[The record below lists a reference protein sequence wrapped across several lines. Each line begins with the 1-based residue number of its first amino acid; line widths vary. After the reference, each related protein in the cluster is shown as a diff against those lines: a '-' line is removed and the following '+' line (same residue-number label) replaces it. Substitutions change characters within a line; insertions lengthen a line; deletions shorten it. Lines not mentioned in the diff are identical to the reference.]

1 MGRSDKTIARELT
14 KRSQELIDKVEGSLK
29 LSFTPEQIAGQLARE
44 IPTLKV
50 CCNIVYSIVF
60 E

>member
-29 LSFTPEQIAGQLARE
+29 LSFTPEQLAIE